1 MPVAYQMPLSLGTA
15 TKVGPRMWRKT
26 ILRTGHISKGGI
38 ELDVDRALMD
48 TYVQNFRAGAK
59 DQVQFLAGH
68 NEDNLEAFRG
78 DLVGLEI
85 TDDDRLVGMFSV
97 TDKADQML
105 EENPRLGTSPSLV
118 DRFERADGREYG
130 PTLLHVAAT
139 FDPEVSQLGDWVR
152 AELSA
157 TKTQVIDLSGPD
169 EAPPSSHDSA
179 NPGGDAPEGDPVAQL
194 TDEQINKLLK
204 LLEGNGGSDT
214 AAADKTDKD
223 DGDEPEFTEA
233 ELAAMADPAVE
244 DKPAPDVKA
253 EDKTPELVNA
263 SHETNEQLELANARI
278 DAQSVELAAM
288 RRERDEERYKAEQ
301 LDLARNFGIP
311 ADVTELARP
320 LLFGTGRTLELSA
333 GKKVDA
339 GQVMR
344 KVLHELGRRYAK
356 ALDLGAEYGTA
367 DAQDDATKRQS
378 ELDEF
383 INRARTEMGLSPK
396 GDATNA

>member
-1 MPVAYQMPLSLGTA
+1 MPVAYQMPA
-15 TKVGPRMWRKT
+15 NAEPANKVGPRMWRKT

-78 DLVGLEI
+78 DLVGLEV

-118 DRFERADGREYG
+118 DRFERADGRQYG

-169 EAPPSSHDSA
+169 EAPTSSV
-179 NPGGDAPEGDPVAQL
+179 NPGGGTPEGDPVATL
-194 TDEQINKLLK
+194 TDEQLAKLLK
-204 LLEGNGGSDT
+204 LIEGDDGGS
-214 AAADKTDKD
+214 AAADAKDKNED
-223 DGDEPEFTEA
+223 DEPEFTEA
-233 ELAAMADPAVE
+233 ELAAMADPVVE
-244 DKPAPDVKA
+244 TKDEAPAD
-253 EDKTPELVNA
+253 EKTPELVNA
-263 SHETNEQLELANARI
+263 SHETNDQLNLANARI
-278 DAQSVELAAM
+278 DAQAVELA
-288 RRERDEERYKAEQ
+288 RLRQERDEERYAAER
-301 LDLARNFGIP
+301 LSLSKDFGIP
-311 ADVTELARP
+311 VDVTEIARP

-333 GKKVDA
+333 GQKVDA

-367 DAQDDATKRQS
+367 DAQDDATKRQT

-383 INRARTEMGLSPK
+383 VKQARAELGH
-396 GDATNA
+396 